1 MAQQEQGGFR
11 AALFVVAP
19 PRMDDA
25 ARLRQTCRPNG
36 NTRRQ
41 AMNPDTN
48 AIPDKEQARA
58 RIQRWQENIAVGIG
72 AFIGITLSVYF
83 FTYAML
89 VDKGLSGWLWFEFI
103 SAILFVLILFR
114 LRQVSR
120 LIVRL
125 TLGRKSPFREL
136 MRD

>member
-1 MAQQEQGGFR
+1 MEPEAN
-11 AALFVVAP
+11 ATP
-19 PRMDDA
+19 DA
-25 ARLRQTCRPNG
+25 T
-36 NTRRQ
+36 Q
-41 AMNPDTN
+41 A
-48 AIPDKEQARA
+48 KA
-58 RIQRWQENIAVGIG
+58 RIRRWQENIAVGIG

-89 VDKGLSGWLWFEFI
+89 VDKGLTGWLWFEFI

-114 LRQVSR
+114 LRQVAR

-136 MRD
+136 MQDQD